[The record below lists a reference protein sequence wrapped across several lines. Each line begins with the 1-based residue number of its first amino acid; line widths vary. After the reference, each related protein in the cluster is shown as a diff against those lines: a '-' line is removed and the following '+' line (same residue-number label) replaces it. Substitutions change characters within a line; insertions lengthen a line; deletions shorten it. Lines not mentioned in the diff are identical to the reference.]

1 MWSCLIAVAGVSQ
14 QFCLPFLIPV
24 ASENSIDATP
34 PSRWQDILGQ
44 AYLALLYSR
53 EYSVRSCFLSDR
65 TYAYPSIPCARV
77 RKWIQKLL
85 KPRKFQ
91 DLSGHYWM
99 EVVIHTK
106 EWDFQKGNGYF
117 WACMTA
123 SFSTGRN
130 SFLCVSR
137 AWASYTWECKSYFA
151 SLVDDK
157 GCS

>member
-1 MWSCLIAVAGVSQ
+1 MRSCLIAVAGVSQ
-14 QFCLPFLIPV
+14 QLCLPFLIPV
-24 ASENSIDATP
+24 ASENSIDAAP

-85 KPRKFQ
+85 KPRKFK

-99 EVVIHTK
+99 EVVVHIK

-117 WACMTA
+117 WAA
-123 SFSTGRN
+123 SFST
-130 SFLCVSR
+130 SLCFKGLSLLYMGVQIIFRISCG
-137 AWASYTWECKSYFA
+137 WE
-151 SLVDDK
+151 VDCVFS
-157 GCS
+157 G

>member
-1 MWSCLIAVAGVSQ
+1 MVMNMNQDLKVEDMVLLNSGCRGLTTVLPSISNSSGVRE
-14 QFCLPFLIPV
+14 L
-24 ASENSIDATP
+24 
-34 PSRWQDILGQ
+34 
-44 AYLALLYSR
+44 YALLYSR
-53 EYSVRSCFLSDR
+53 EYSVRSCFLPDR

-123 SFSTGRN
+123 SFSTSRN

-137 AWASYTWECKSYFA
+137 AWVSYTWECKSYFA